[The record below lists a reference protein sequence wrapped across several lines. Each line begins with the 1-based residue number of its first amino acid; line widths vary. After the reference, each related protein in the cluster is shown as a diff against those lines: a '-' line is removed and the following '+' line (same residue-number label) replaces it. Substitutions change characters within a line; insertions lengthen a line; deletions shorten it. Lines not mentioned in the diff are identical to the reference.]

1 MPFHRVDTGVKERAL
16 QLIAEGWPLQHIIE
30 VFGASR
36 PSIDRWANNYHAFG
50 SVKPPAVITGRP
62 RLLN

>member
-1 MPFHRVDTGVKERAL
+1 MSIRVVTYMPFHKIDIGVKEWAL

-36 PSIDRWANNYHAFG
+36 RSID
-50 SVKPPAVITGRP
+50 
-62 RLLN
+62 